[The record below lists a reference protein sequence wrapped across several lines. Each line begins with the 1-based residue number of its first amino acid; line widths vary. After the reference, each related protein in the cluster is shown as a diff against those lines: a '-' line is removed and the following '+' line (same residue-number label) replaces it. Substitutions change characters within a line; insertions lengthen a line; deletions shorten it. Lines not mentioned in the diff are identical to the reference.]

1 MVPQVHLLLIVIVVK
16 AHDGDELVLKFHLD
30 FSHHP
35 KNIKVINSR
44 FSFKNSLF
52 LGTYSHIFKTLYLY
66 KKSILKIHSFKW
78 LLGQF

>member
-35 KNIKVINSR
+35 KNINDINSR

-52 LGTYSHIFKTLYLY
+52 FGTYSHIFKTLYLY